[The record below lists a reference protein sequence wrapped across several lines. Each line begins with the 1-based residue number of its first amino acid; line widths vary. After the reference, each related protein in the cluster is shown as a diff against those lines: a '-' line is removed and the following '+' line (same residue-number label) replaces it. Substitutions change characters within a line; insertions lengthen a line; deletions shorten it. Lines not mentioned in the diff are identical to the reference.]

1 MALAGMIG
9 QLAGSATGASMAS
22 MDEQQALALI
32 KSVTD
37 EYGKINVPKLQQ
49 LVLQQNKDTQLSG
62 IKDDPTY
69 RTQQNQADAQLDDVI
84 HSGGL
89 TLADKAALNAI
100 RNRSARNETAGR
112 ESIASGMAA
121 RGTLD
126 SGSQLA
132 MQLQGNQ
139 QSANSLAQADES
151 AAAQA
156 QARAFAAI
164 KERAALAGQGLDR
177 DYRQKSDAARAQDAI
192 NAGNTAIANT
202 ALQYNNTL
210 PQQDF
215 NNQLKLA
222 DAKAQPAY
230 ALAGAHGAMAKD
242 KKQEGNAMGNVIA
255 NGANAASKNNTG
267 NRDTLGYDDGARTN
281 LPNSNT
287 VDNSF
292 ANANSNTFNDYPS
305 SNDSALSSQSTR
317 PTGDGSENYEVDPA
331 TGKIRRKQ
339 GQGQNF

>member
-1 MALAGMIG
+1 MIG
-9 QLAGSATGASMAS
+9 QLAGNATGAAMAN

-49 LVLQQNKDTQLSG
+49 LVLQQNKDTQLSNV
-62 IKDDPTY
+62 KDDPTY

-84 HSGGL
+84 NSGGL
-89 TLADKAALNAI
+89 TLSDKAALNAI
-100 RNRSARNETAGR
+100 RNRSARNEAAGR
-112 ESIASGMAA
+112 NAIAGDMAA

-177 DYRQKSDAARAQDAI
+177 SYQQQSAAARAQDAI

-222 DAKAQPAY
+222 DAKAQPIY
-230 ALAGAHGAMAKD
+230 NLAGAHGAMAKD
-242 KKQEGNAMGNVIA
+242 KQQQGNATGNIIA
-255 NGANAASKNNTG
+255 NGINSASKNGGSNNTG
-267 NRDTLGYDDGARTN
+267 NTLSYDDGANKN

-292 ANANSNTFNDYPS
+292 ANANSNTFNDYPTG

-317 PTGDGSENYEVDPA
+317 PTGDGSENYEIDPA